1 MKRLS
6 CFLVLVVFCLSI
18 FAISVNPSMDG
29 RAVVADA
36 GIFPPGGYYGR
47 APGYLPGD
55 TVVVTN
61 HNNGFSIDVLILGT
75 YDAYEG
81 IAILLSP
88 EAADKLQI
96 VKGKDVYVKVQK
108 KQPIS
113 YEEAVATSRNKK
125 ATQSQI
131 VDTDKDSSV
140 LPGQTEQLVND
151 VIASKN

>member
-1 MKRLS
+1 M
-6 CFLVLVVFCLSI
+6 
-18 FAISVNPSMDG
+18 
-29 RAVVADA
+29 
-36 GIFPPGGYYGR
+36 
-47 APGYLPGD
+47 
-55 TVVVTN
+55 
-61 HNNGFSIDVLILGT
+61 ILGT

-151 VIASKN
+151 VIASKNNFIFIFYRANFLSVFFKPKRSFFSYARNLIGFS